1 MKIKRVET
9 VAQYK
14 AEQAKHIETWIA
26 ERFNTGCI
34 TWELKDAFTVTLK
47 DKSGATLD
55 IALSDIP

>member
-14 AEQAKHIETWIA
+14 AEQAKHIEAWIA
-26 ERFNTGCI
+26 ERFNVGCI
-34 TWELKDAFTVTLK
+34 TWELKNAFTVTLK

>member
-14 AEQAKHIETWIA
+14 AEQAKHIEAWIA
-26 ERFNTGCI
+26 ERFNPGYI
-34 TWELKDAFTVTLK
+34 TWELKNAFTVTLK
-47 DKSGATLD
+47 DKTGATLD